1 MIIARLS
8 GGLGNQFFQY
18 AAAKSLAVHTN
29 SNVGLDISFF
39 EESPNR
45 IFELDKF
52 NVDARV
58 LDSNEIKN
66 VFSIKQNFFKSLFE
80 TKINSLNLLQN
91 HTYFE
96 KYFHFD
102 DNFFQIKS
110 PIILDGYWQSELFF
124 KKYVNDVLSDLTFIV
139 EPVIQEDVSQILKSF
154 ETVSLHIR
162 RGDYAWNPEINKIH
176 GICADDY
183 YFNAITMLKKD
194 NPELRTLVFSDDMV
208 EGNRIAALIE
218 NAFVI
223 DKKED
228 TYHDFFVMQKC
239 NHNIIANSSFS
250 WWAAYLNKNKG
261 KKVVAPLHWFADDF
275 NNIKDLLPSSWIQI

>member
-1 MIIARLS
+1 MIVAKLS

-18 AAAKSLAVHTN
+18 AAARALAIHKNT
-29 SNVGLDISFF
+29 NVGFDLSFYN
-39 EESPNR
+39 ESPNR

-52 NVDARV
+52 KIDARV
-58 LDSNEIKN
+58 LDSNDIKN
-66 VFSIKQNFFKSLFE
+66 VFSIKKSFFKSLFE
-80 TKINSLNLLQN
+80 TKINLLNLLQK

-96 KYFHFD
+96 KHFHYD

-124 KKYVNDVLSDLTFIV
+124 QNYVNDVLSDLTFVV

-176 GICADDY
+176 GICTDDY
-183 YFNAITMLKKD
+183 YFNAITFLKKE
-194 NPELRTLVFSDDMV
+194 NPELRTLVFSDDMF

-223 DKKED
+223 DSNED
-228 TYHDFFVMQKC
+228 TSYDFFVMKKC

-250 WWAAYLNKNKG
+250 WWAAYLNSNKNK
-261 KKVVAPLHWFADDF
+261 KVIAPKNWFADTNKDT
-275 NNIKDLLPSSWIQI
+275 KDLFPASWIIL